1 MKLSNRNKLNHPSP
15 FLPIIKTVNVV
26 FGHDRM
32 RINAKAINAII
43 IVASSKTE
51 DGEFPRFSFSFLI
64 ITKGWINSKSESQVL
79 STQVNDTVHVD
90 FLAKIR

>member
-26 FGHDRM
+26 FDDHDKM
-32 RINAKAINAII
+32 RINAKAINATI

-64 ITKGWINSKSESQVL
+64 ITKGWINLRSESQVSFHSSERHRDRK
-79 STQVNDTVHVD
+79 ST
-90 FLAKIR
+90 L